1 MCWIQI
7 LILDWAQVWC
17 KPYPTQPAQVATPTI
32 IHNRAIYSTE
42 IKDRRE
48 AKREKNCA
56 SGFESQQDESWK
68 LWSYPTISNRR
79 T

>member
-7 LILDWAQVWC
+7 VLILDWAQVRC
-17 KPYPTQPAQVATPTI
+17 KPYPTM

-56 SGFESQQDESWK
+56 SGFESQQDES
-68 LWSYPTISNRR
+68 
-79 T
+79 